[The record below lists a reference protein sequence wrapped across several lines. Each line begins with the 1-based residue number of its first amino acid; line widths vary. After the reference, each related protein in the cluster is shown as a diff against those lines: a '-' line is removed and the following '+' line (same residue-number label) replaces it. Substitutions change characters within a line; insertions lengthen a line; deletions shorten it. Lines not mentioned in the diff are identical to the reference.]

1 MKFHCFYKTA
11 IQKDDREPTFP
22 HYRIRTIDW
31 SQLILINIKVSDAPF
46 HVLHFF
52 AYSALGF

>member
-1 MKFHCFYKTA
+1 MLLTLRGITVLVFAQSVNGYMENFHF
-11 IQKDDREPTFP
+11 
-22 HYRIRTIDW
+22 
-31 SQLILINIKVSDAPF
+31 KVSDAPF